1 MQKISILIPAY
12 NEEASLQF
20 LFERLVNLMDA
31 NNKFAWEVLLVND
44 GSTDNTLMLLSQIHE
59 KDNRFNYLDL
69 SRNYGKEVAML
80 AGFDYVTGDCMIIMD
95 ADLQH
100 PPELIPEMVQ
110 YWQEGYDD
118 VYARRRAREGE
129 SFFRKKVS
137 RLFYSFL
144 QKITSVEIQQDTGD
158 FRLLDKTCI
167 DALRSMRETQ
177 RYTKG
182 MYSWIGF
189 NKKEILFDQQARIA
203 GSSKWNY
210 FKLSELAIE
219 GITSFTISPLR
230 ISAFIGI
237 LVSLGAFIYMVYV
250 FIDALI
256 FGDPARGY
264 PTMMVVILFLG
275 GFQLLS
281 LGIIGEYLG
290 RIFLETKNRPPY
302 FARLFNGK
310 KIVKINTEDLMPKI
324 NQSDLRGVN
333 NAK

>member
-80 AGFDYVTGDCMIIMD
+80 AGFDYVTGDCMVIMD

-100 PPELIPEMVQ
+100 PPELIPEMAQ

-310 KIVKINTEDLMPKI
+310 KIVKINTEDSMPKI

>member
-44 GSTDNTLMLLSQIHE
+44 GSTDNTLLLLSQIHE

-310 KIVKINTEDLMPKI
+310 KIVKINTEDSMPKI